1 MEKTFR
7 CAGRIP
13 SAIQA
18 IAATLLLTA
27 GTRKLKY
34 IGGDVI
40 DVGRRY
46 RLYRAAGATCF
57 SLMTHERYSH
67 LTSKKKRRGCYEQNR

>member
-13 SAIQA
+13 HAIQA
-18 IAATLLLTA
+18 IAATLLVTA
-27 GTRKLKY
+27 GSRKLKY
-34 IGGDVI
+34 IGGEVI
-40 DVGRRY
+40 NVGLRY

-57 SLMTHERYSH
+57 SLMTHERYSSM
-67 LTSKKKRRGCYEQNR
+67 TSKKKRRG